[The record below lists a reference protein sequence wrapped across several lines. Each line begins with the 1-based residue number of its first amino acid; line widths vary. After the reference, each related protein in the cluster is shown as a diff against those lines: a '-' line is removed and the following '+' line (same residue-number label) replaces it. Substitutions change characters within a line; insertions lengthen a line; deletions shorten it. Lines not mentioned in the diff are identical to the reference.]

1 LKCHLELLSI
11 ILKNKSSIE
20 INCPFLHDELKFWE
34 IISRIHDPNRTWTCL
49 CDPSKGACKD
59 TSMCH
64 IGLLRRTS
72 IFDLLLVTRS
82 KMYYEVEL
90 KLKVKSTSKVKDHVK
105 KCCEQFSGPCCNYE
119 GAGRVERIVVFRNKD
134 IAGRAKNYYRSVSMC
149 RFIIITLSEDD
160 VRKHIR

>member
-1 LKCHLELLSI
+1 
-11 ILKNKSSIE
+11 
-20 INCPFLHDELKFWE
+20 
-34 IISRIHDPNRTWTCL
+34 
-49 CDPSKGACKD
+49 
-59 TSMCH
+59 
-64 IGLLRRTS
+64 
-72 IFDLLLVTRS
+72 
-82 KMYYEVEL
+82 MYYEVEL